1 MLKEIFDFVEKYDK
15 IVHIFNECENSR
27 LYDIYKQAPKG
38 HVVVHFEN
46 DDLFKAK
53 KEIGD
58 TVCLCGGMPTDLLAR
73 GTKKECIDYAKRL
86 IDELASDGGFI
97 FSQDKM
103 ISYPNDCSAE
113 NLIAVNEFVREYRI

>member
-1 MLKEIFDFVEKYDK
+1 MHHLRHKKQEKNPLPPSLGVRGDT
-15 IVHIFNECENSR
+15 
-27 LYDIYKQAPKG
+27 
-38 HVVVHFEN
+38 
-46 DDLFKAK
+46 K

-58 TVCLCGGMPTDLLAR
+58 TVCLCGGMPSDLLAR

-113 NLIAVNEFVREYRI
+113 NLKAVNEFVQEYRI